1 LLDRNLFPQFHYP
14 EAIMADFK
22 IIAKAVALANTDA
35 DFKAALLSNPADALA
50 QHGFTA
56 PEGINIHFVDEGA
69 AVPAATST
77 DVYLQL
83 GKLGSTAMVELDEQA
98 LASVA
103 AGGTCDNTAS
113 TAFTVPSCV
122 SCFSSKGCL
131 C

>member
-1 LLDRNLFPQFHYP
+1 
-14 EAIMADFK
+14 MADFK
-22 IIAKAVALANTDA
+22 VIAKAVALANTDA

-83 GKLGSTAMVELDEQA
+83 GKVGSTATIELDEQA
-98 LASVA
+98 LATVA
-103 AGGTCDNTAS
+103 AGGSCDTTMS
-113 TAFTVPSCV
+113 TLLTIPSTI
-122 SCFSSKGCL
+122 SCTSSKSSAC
-131 C
+131 